1 MEQNAGEGWWG
12 TEQYSSYYSGVNNP
26 FSWIGIHPLRTNP
39 ENAEQFPGDHAG
51 KLETSEAM
59 VICPEYVD
67 MDRYDDS
74 LWYARSARAA
84 SAEYGEAALN
94 AWSQDVEAVLFGNKY

>member
-1 MEQNAGEGWWG
+1 M
-12 TEQYSSYYSGVNNP
+12 
-26 FSWIGIHPLRTNP
+26 RTSP
-39 ENAEQFPGDHAG
+39 ENAEPFPGDHAG

-74 LWYARSARAA
+74 LWHVRSAREAR
-84 SAEYGEAALN
+84 AEYGEAALN
-94 AWSQDVEAVLFGNKY
+94 AWSQDAEAVLFGSKP